1 MDLPT
6 LGVFLL
12 IVAFAAVTQTIT
24 GFAMGL
30 IIVAATAALDLLSI
44 LEVTAIISIISMTN
58 TWLVLRQ
65 SRRGINTRLLLFI
78 SIGLLPSLGAG
89 FIFLDQ
95 FGQRLDHFLK
105 TGLGLMVMTAG
116 LFMMLKPAQWLTPS
130 SNPAAICVGFLG
142 GFFGG
147 LYSAAGAPIAYF
159 LYRQPETVATIRLTL
174 LAVFFLSTFSRAM
187 MGGFYGH
194 FTEAVLLKTALALP
208 LVILITMGLQRQLAR
223 IPDQWVRRL
232 VFLILQGVGAWL
244 VIQPLFFA

>member
-105 TGLGLMVMTAG
+105 TGLWLMVMTAG
-116 LFMMLKPAQWLTPS
+116 LFMM
-130 SNPAAICVGFLG
+130 
-142 GFFGG
+142 
-147 LYSAAGAPIAYF
+147 
-159 LYRQPETVATIRLTL
+159 
-174 LAVFFLSTFSRAM
+174 
-187 MGGFYGH
+187 
-194 FTEAVLLKTALALP
+194 
-208 LVILITMGLQRQLAR
+208 
-223 IPDQWVRRL
+223 
-232 VFLILQGVGAWL
+232 
-244 VIQPLFFA
+244 

>member
-1 MDLPT
+1 
-6 LGVFLL
+6 
-12 IVAFAAVTQTIT
+12 
-24 GFAMGL
+24 
-30 IIVAATAALDLLSI
+30 
-44 LEVTAIISIISMTN
+44 
-58 TWLVLRQ
+58 
-65 SRRGINTRLLLFI
+65 
-78 SIGLLPSLGAG
+78 
-89 FIFLDQ
+89 
-95 FGQRLDHFLK
+95 
-105 TGLGLMVMTAG
+105 LGLMVMTAG
-116 LFMMLKPAQWLTPS
+116 IFMMLKPAQWPTPS

-232 VFLILQGVGAWL
+232 VFIILQGVGAWL

>member
-116 LFMMLKPAQWLTPS
+116 LFMMLKPAQWPTPS

-142 GFFGG
+142 GFFGW

-187 MGGFYGH
+187 MGGFYCH

-232 VFLILQGVGAWL
+232 VFIILQGVGAWL

>member
-116 LFMMLKPAQWLTPS
+116 LFMMLKPAQWPTPS
-130 SNPAAICVGFLG
+130 SNPAAICVGLLG

-232 VFLILQGVGAWL
+232 VFIILQGVGAWL

>member
-6 LGVFLL
+6 LSVFLL
-12 IVAFAAVTQTIT
+12 IVAFAAMAQTIT

-30 IIVAATAALDLLSI
+30 IIVAATAALDLMSI

-58 TWLVLRQ
+58 TYLVLRQ

-78 SIGLLPSLGAG
+78 SMGLLPSLAAG

-95 FGQRLDHFLK
+95 FGHRFDPLLK

-116 LFMMLKPAQWLTPS
+116 LFMMLKPGQWRRPS
-130 SNPAAICVGFLG
+130 SNPAAVCVGFLG

-159 LYRQPETVATIRLTL
+159 LYRQPETIATIRLTL
-174 LAVFFLSTFSRAM
+174 LAVFFLSTFSRAI
-187 MGGFYGH
+187 MGAFSGH
-194 FTEAVLLKTALALP
+194 FTQPVLLQTALALP
-208 LVILITMGLQRQLAR
+208 LVILISIGLQGQLAR

-232 VFLILQGVGAWL
+232 VFIILQGVGAWL
-244 VIQPLFFA
+244 IIQPLFFA

>member
-12 IVAFAAVTQTIT
+12 IVAFAALTQTIT

-30 IIVAATAALDLLSI
+30 IIVAATAALDLFSI

-65 SRRGINTRLLLFI
+65 SRRGIN
-78 SIGLLPSLGAG
+78 
-89 FIFLDQ
+89 
-95 FGQRLDHFLK
+95 
-105 TGLGLMVMTAG
+105 
-116 LFMMLKPAQWLTPS
+116 MMFKPAQWPSAS

-187 MGGFYGH
+187 MGAVYGH

-208 LVILITMGLQRQLAR
+208 LVILITMGLQRKLAQ

-232 VFLILQGVGAWL
+232 VFIILQGVGAWL

>member
-116 LFMMLKPAQWLTPS
+116 LFMMLKPAQWPTPS
-130 SNPAAICVGFLG
+130 SNPAAICVGFLS

-194 FTEAVLLKTALALP
+194 FTEGVLLKTALALP

-232 VFLILQGVGAWL
+232 VFIILQGVGAWL

>member
-116 LFMMLKPAQWLTPS
+116 LFMMLKPAQWSSPS
-130 SNPAAICVGFLG
+130 SNPAAIGVGFLG

-159 LYRQPETVATIRLTL
+159 LYRQPETIATIRLTL

-232 VFLILQGVGAWL
+232 VFIILQGVGAWL